1 MKKNII
7 YLLILFLFNMSCES
21 KNKDTYVVMET
32 SLGRIKLKLYDDT
45 PLHKENFIKH
55 VNDGF
60 YDGILFHRVINEFMI
75 QAGDSTSKNAS
86 ADKLLGRGDVTYTI
100 PAEFI
105 YPKYFHKR
113 GALAAARLGDHVNP
127 DKASSGAQFYIV
139 TGKVY
144 EPVQLE
150 QLERQLRM
158 MQEKQVFDS
167 LASDHRPKI
176 VEMRKARDME
186 GLQALQD
193 TLIAQM
199 KEIVSKEPVSLTPE
213 QRAAYSTVGGTPHLD
228 GQYTVFGEVVEGM
241 DVVDKIQK
249 VETGAADRPLTD
261 VKILKMKVVEQ

>member
-1 MKKNII
+1 M
-7 YLLILFLFNMSCES
+7 
-21 KNKDTYVVMET
+21 
-32 SLGRIKLKLYDDT
+32 
-45 PLHKENFIKH
+45 
-55 VNDGF
+55 
-60 YDGILFHRVINEFMI
+60 
-75 QAGDSTSKNAS
+75 
-86 ADKLLGRGDVTYTI
+86 
-100 PAEFI
+100 
-105 YPKYFHKR
+105 
-113 GALAAARLGDHVNP
+113 
-127 DKASSGAQFYIV
+127 
-139 TGKVY
+139 
-144 EPVQLE
+144 QLE

-167 LASDHRPKI
+167 LASDQRPKI